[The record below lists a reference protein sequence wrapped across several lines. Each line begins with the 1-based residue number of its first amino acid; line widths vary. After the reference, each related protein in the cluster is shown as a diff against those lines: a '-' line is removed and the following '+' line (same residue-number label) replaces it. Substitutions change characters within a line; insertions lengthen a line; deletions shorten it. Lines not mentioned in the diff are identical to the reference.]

1 MVYHDY
7 RSHLLTILDFGL
19 VVRVVNE
26 NNRHR
31 ISAWHET
38 LLIRTGYWKLE
49 GRTFR
54 SNFNFGEWNILRPCH
69 LIIFSNQVVSLLHL
83 HHCVLCWS
91 TWQNFRLTWDTFN
104 EDWKLA
110 SSSLCAFLIHWLWSR
125 LILLSRSL
133 SLRWKSPSL
142 WFDIQSW
149 EKCRYSVTVF
159 IAYLNPFTIEE
170 KLNSQS
176 ELFIYFIIW

>member
-1 MVYHDY
+1 MQKIIFHLYNLMVYHDY

-69 LIIFSNQVVSLLHL
+69 LIIFSNQVVLLLHL

-110 SSSLCAFLIHWLWSR
+110 SSSLCALLIHWLWSR
-125 LILLSRSL
+125 LNLLSRSL
-133 SLRWKSPSL
+133 SLRWKSPSDL
-142 WFDIQSW
+142 IFKVGRNVDTRSL
-149 EKCRYSVTVF
+149 
-159 IAYLNPFTIEE
+159 YLSHI
-170 KLNSQS
+170 
-176 ELFIYFIIW
+176 